1 MKLRLDLLL
10 PAILIA
16 SAGGEF
22 VPRSP
27 LASVEPAAQ
36 SCQSSNTLDSTT
48 PLDAA
53 QRILAE
59 GYTEINGLSKG
70 CDNIWRA
77 TAFAEGDPVNLL
89 ITPHGTV
96 LTE

>member
-22 VPRSP
+22 VARDQPS
-27 LASVEPAAQ
+27 LVEPATQ
-36 SCQSSNTLDSTT
+36 PCQLDSTT
-48 PLDAA
+48 PADAA

-59 GYTEINGLSKG
+59 GYTEIRMLSKG
-70 CDNIWRA
+70 CDNVWHA
-77 TAFAEGDPVNLL
+77 VAFAEGDPVNLL
-89 ITPHGTV
+89 VTPQGSV

>member
-22 VPRSP
+22 VPRNQST
-27 LASVEPAAQ
+27 LAQPPAH
-36 SCQSSNTLDSTT
+36 SCQLGDKVDGTT
-48 PLDAA
+48 PADAA

-59 GYTEINGLSKG
+59 GYTEIRGLSKG
-70 CDNIWRA
+70 CDNVWHA
-77 TAFAEGDPVNLL
+77 TAFAEGDPVNLRV
-89 ITPHGTV
+89 TPRGTV

>member
-22 VPRSP
+22 VPRDRLTS
-27 LASVEPAAQ
+27 ADPAAQ
-36 SCQSSNTLDSTT
+36 SCQLVDKLDGTT
-48 PLDAA
+48 ETDAA
-53 QRILAE
+53 RRILAE
-59 GYTEINGLSKG
+59 GYTEIRALSKG
-70 CDNIWRA
+70 CDNVWHAR
-77 TAFAEGDPVNLL
+77 AFAEGDPVSLL
-89 ITPHGTV
+89 ITPQGTV